1 MDEAVVI
8 AAGLVIAA
16 ILSTR
21 FALRFGVPAL
31 VLFVGI
37 GMFAGSSGPL
47 GIDFAD
53 YALSLDLGLVALA
66 IILFSGGI
74 DTRLRLFRA
83 ALLPAGLLATVGTML
98 TALVVGT
105 AVYLVTPLD
114 LATSLLLG
122 AVLSSTDAAA
132 VFSALKGRG
141 LPARLRGVLETESG
155 TNDPMAIYLTIALAG
170 AVTSGRVDVPELI
183 GGVLLQLAIGAA
195 LGVVLGR
202 LLSELINRVAIP
214 SFGLYPVLALAGGL
228 LAYGVSNLAGGNG
241 FLTIY
246 LVGLVLG
253 NRPLSH
259 RHGIATFMDGAA
271 WGSQIVM
278 FLVLGLLVFPDQ
290 LGPAL
295 PAALLVTVVLMFVA
309 RPVAVVATLAF
320 TRLISRGRY
329 HFTGPEQMLIAW
341 AGLKGAVPIIL
352 AIVPLME
359 RVPGGDF
366 LFNVVFV
373 VVIVGTLAQGWTIEP
388 LARRLGLAVREPPA
402 PPVTLELGGAAPIGA
417 AVLDVYLEPESR
429 AVGVSI
435 RDLNVPEDVVIAAVL
450 RDGRLVTPRGSTVFQ
465 AGDHVYLISSSSETV
480 SVPASF
486 RSPVRTAAAVP
497 GPLDAEGASVVEG
510 AADSSTEGSA
520 SRDEAGSPKGGAANV
535 QRDGAEPTGK
545 AEAGAASTEPEIEPE
560 SPASVD
566 DVREAPRPPADG

>member
-8 AAGLVIAA
+8 AATLVIAA

-47 GIDFAD
+47 GIVFAD
-53 YALSLDLGLVALA
+53 YALSLDLGLIALA
-66 IILFSGGI
+66 VILFSGGI

-83 ALLPAGLLATVGTML
+83 AILPAGLLATIGTMM
-98 TALVVGT
+98 TAAIVGL
-105 AVYLVTPLD
+105 AVHVVTPLD
-114 LATSLLLG
+114 WATSLLLG

-170 AVTSGRVDVPELI
+170 AVTSGRVDVLGLI
-183 GGVLLQLAIGAA
+183 GGVLLQLTIGAVV
-195 LGVVLGR
+195 GVVFGR
-202 LLSELINRVAIP
+202 LLSTLINRVAIP

-228 LAYGVSNLAGGNG
+228 LAYGASNLVGGNG

-253 NRPLSH
+253 NRPLAH

-290 LGPAL
+290 LAPAL

-309 RPVAVVATLAF
+309 RPVAVFATLAF
-320 TRLISRGRY
+320 TRLVLRGRY
-329 HFTGPEQMLIAW
+329 QFSRPEQVLIAW

-373 VVIVGTLAQGWTIEP
+373 VVIVGTLAQGWTIAP
-388 LARRLGLAVREPPA
+388 LARRLGLAVREPPV

-417 AVLDVYLEPESR
+417 AVLDVYLDPDSR

-450 RDGRLVTPRGSTVFQ
+450 RDGKLVTPRGGTVFQ

-486 RSPVRTAAAVP
+486 RAHARAAPVAAEAKDAP
-497 GPLDAEGASVVEG
+497 AARGP
-510 AADSSTEGSA
+510 
-520 SRDEAGSPKGGAANV
+520 DEAKSTHAA
-535 QRDGAEPTGK
+535 TGVED
-545 AEAGAASTEPEIEPE
+545 APDTGVSDRE
-560 SPASVD
+560 S
-566 DVREAPRPPADG
+566 

>member
-1 MDEAVVI
+1 MDQAVVI
-8 AAGLVIAA
+8 AAALVIAA
-16 ILSTR
+16 IVSTR
-21 FALRFGVPAL
+21 FSLRFGVPAL
-31 VLFVGI
+31 VMFVGI

-47 GIDFAD
+47 GIDFSD
-53 YALSLDLGLVALA
+53 YALSLDLGLIALA
-66 IILFSGGI
+66 IIIFSGGI
-74 DTRLRLFRA
+74 DTRMRQFRA

-98 TALVVGT
+98 TALFVGV
-105 AVYLVTPLD
+105 AVYLVTPVD

-141 LPARLRGVLETESG
+141 LPTRLRGLVETESA

-170 AVTSGRVDVPELI
+170 AVTSGRIDVPALI
-183 GGVLLQLAIGAA
+183 GGVVLQLVIGAA
-195 LGVVLGR
+195 LGWVFGR
-202 LLSELINRVAIP
+202 LLTGLINRVGIP
-214 SFGLYPVLALAGGL
+214 SVGLYPVLALAGGL
-228 LAYGVSNLAGGNG
+228 LAYGISNLVGGNG
-241 FLTIY
+241 YITIY
-246 LVGLVLG
+246 FVGLMLA
-253 NRPLSH
+253 NRPLTH
-259 RHGIATFMDGAA
+259 RHGITTFMDGAA

-295 PAALLVTVVLMFVA
+295 PAALIVTAVLMLVA
-309 RPVAVVATLAF
+309 RPLAVVATLAF

-329 HFTGPEQMLIAW
+329 HFTVPEQTLIAW

-352 AIVPLME
+352 AIVPLVE

-373 VVIVGTLAQGWTIEP
+373 VVIVGTLAQGSTIAP
-388 LARRLGLAVREPPA
+388 LARRLRLAVAEPPT

-417 AVLDVYLEPESR
+417 AVLDVYLVPESR

-450 RDGRLVTPRGSTVFQ
+450 RDGKLVTPRGSTVFQ
-465 AGDHVYLISSSSETV
+465 AGDHVYLISSTSETV

-486 RSPVRTAAAVP
+486 RAPVRPPAA
-497 GPLDAEGASVVEG
+497 GPQALESDV
-510 AADSSTEGSA
+510 
-520 SRDEAGSPKGGAANV
+520 
-535 QRDGAEPTGK
+535 
-545 AEAGAASTEPEIEPE
+545 AASTQHAVAARSGRRAPGDEGTAPKGESAASSRGAAVSNGADVVAPATPE
-560 SPASVD
+560 SSVSVD
-566 DVREAPRPPADG
+566 EAREATRPAADG

>member
-202 LLSELINRVAIP
+202 LLSDLINRVAIP

-329 HFTGPEQMLIAW
+329 RFTGPEQMLIAW

-497 GPLDAEGASVVEG
+497 GPLDAEGARVMEG
-510 AADSSTEGSA
+510 AADSGTEGSA
-520 SRDEAGSPKGGAANV
+520 SRDEAGSPRGGTANV

-545 AEAGAASTEPEIEPE
+545 AEADAASTEPETEPE
-560 SPASVD
+560 PPASVD